1 MNLVKQTHRRQLWQ
15 GVEAAAAAAAA
26 VVLAVVLA
34 VLLLAAPGKYA
45 DQPGDVEQAMIPG
58 AGLLSSAQADNN
70 LKVHG

>member
-15 GVEAAAAAAAA
+15 EVEAAAAAA
-26 VVLAVVLA
+26 VVALAVALG